1 MHKPNCSIS
10 VSAEESIAEILIY
23 GIIGEGDN
31 NAKTFLKRFQELE
44 KTASRIN
51 IRIHSP
57 GGSVFEG
64 LAIFNALKASK
75 CVIHTYNDGAAASMA
90 AMILLAG
97 NIIHMAKGS
106 LLMLHNVSSGEYG
119 NAEQMRK
126 AADTMEKYDTII
138 TDLIAQR
145 SGKSVEFI
153 KANWMNFEDNYFTP
167 DEAMEAGLIDF
178 IETHPAENIPQ
189 NIQTLTLNQM
199 AAFYQKQYGIDKPLF
214 EKFITGFKTKFSN
227 KKIKNMDELEEVPET
242 TTEQPD
248 TLEQRVFV
256 LEEALTA
263 KEADI
268 AELKQR
274 VDTLEG
280 TLVEQEADIEELSAK
295 LKAPAQSRTKVF
307 TALDQNTRRPMPS
320 FETSADKAASEFLN
334 NR

>member
-64 LAIFNALKASK
+64 LAIFNVLKASK
-75 CVIHTYNDGAAASMA
+75 CVIHTYNDGVAASMA

-126 AADTMEKYDTII
+126 AADTMEKYDSII

-167 DEAMEAGLIDF
+167 DEAIEAGLIDF

-242 TTEQPD
+242 TTD

-274 VDTLEG
+274 VDALENM
-280 TLVEQEADIEELSAK
+280 LVKKEADIEELSSR
-295 LKAPAQSRTKVF
+295 LNAPSQARTKVI
-307 TALDQNTRRPMPS
+307 TPVDRVMQPS
-320 FETSADKAASEFLN
+320 KPNFETSFDRELRSRFGK
-334 NR
+334 